1 MIISASLDSNVFSED
16 TGDLMAAVIVAKN
29 VHQPDQEH
37 GRPQKVNFGNGDT
50 EGQEQV
56 GFSSRC

>member
-1 MIISASLDSNVFSED
+1 
-16 TGDLMAAVIVAKN
+16 MAAVVVAKN

-56 GFSSRC
+56 GFSSQC